1 MTVKY
6 RIELMESDRHW
17 GLEYWHEYYDTYE
30 EAKKRIEG
38 KFVFGVEHVVGL
50 VVVFG
55 ALILLS
61 RKLK

>member
-30 EAKKRIEG
+30 EAKKRIKDVNSENTALTAPDWYMQAEE
-38 KFVFGVEHVVGL
+38 KIEAVEV
-50 VVVFG
+50 
-55 ALILLS
+55 
-61 RKLK
+61 